1 MNFVETSLTVEFMWL
16 AESEGLRFDSSFFIL
31 LVTKRKNI
39 FLKKPFVIRM
49 IMLIIHRKDLFVRD
63 CIQWIMGL
71 GMPSS
76 KVEKVY

>member
-1 MNFVETSLTVEFMWL
+1 
-16 AESEGLRFDSSFFIL
+16 
-31 LVTKRKNI
+31 
-39 FLKKPFVIRM
+39 
-49 IMLIIHRKDLFVRD
+49 MLIIHRKDLFVRD